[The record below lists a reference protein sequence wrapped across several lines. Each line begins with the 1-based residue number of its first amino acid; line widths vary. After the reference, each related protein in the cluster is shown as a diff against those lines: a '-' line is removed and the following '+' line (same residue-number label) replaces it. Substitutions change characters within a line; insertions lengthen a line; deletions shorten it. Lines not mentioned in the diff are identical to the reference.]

1 MKPKPFPDD
10 IFIREATIGQK
21 YAELVAA
28 RLRCHNIDAIASQF
42 NFDPERDPADFA
54 DEQDV
59 LLGDG
64 RCLEVKSRRLAFD
77 CEPSTFPY
85 KTALVDTAAGWRK
98 KINKPVGVC
107 VVSQHTDQ
115 MLFIPA
121 ETEPQWGTKKGWDR
135 VRSIHENWLT
145 VDRDLMVTFN
155 QMLNHINGES

>member
-1 MKPKPFPDD
+1 MKRCSDD
-10 IFIREATIGQK
+10 IFKREATLGAK

-28 RLRCHNIDAIASQF
+28 RLRCHGIDAEATELTFAETEEQIA
-42 NFDPERDPADFA
+42 DYE

-59 LLGDG
+59 LLSDG

-77 CEPSTFPY
+77 SDPSTFPY

-98 KINKPVGVC
+98 KKNKPIGVC

-135 VRSIHENWLT
+135 VRSHHENWLT

-155 QMLNHINGES
+155 QMLDHINGES